1 LRRDDFEGATVA
13 LEGLQNFVK
22 AYCDAAASHPEARF
36 FRFDDDPR
44 QVEGWLGDD
53 LRRVFVG
60 ASEEGLRLQ
69 LPQDDLD
76 LIIDT
81 HASAAVLMIRSGY
94 AAEAHSLLSGL
105 AQVATTP
112 YQVTEGVTNV
122 QPRPTTALAAAV
134 REAETA
140 GQLEV
145 AAFALVQWAVT
156 VGYFRMQF
164 REENPLYD
172 ESLAQLGPG
181 PPWDMAIALTR
192 GINARYAWA
201 NKLRGDSDAI
211 PKILEEARQRL
222 TSRNAGP
229 APTG

>member
-1 LRRDDFEGATVA
+1 
-13 LEGLQNFVK
+13 
-22 AYCDAAASHPEARF
+22 
-36 FRFDDDPR
+36 
-44 QVEGWLGDD
+44 
-53 LRRVFVG
+53 
-60 ASEEGLRLQ
+60 
-69 LPQDDLD
+69 
-76 LIIDT
+76 
-81 HASAAVLMIRSGY
+81 
-94 AAEAHSLLSGL
+94 
-105 AQVATTP
+105 VATTP
-112 YQVTEGVTNV
+112 YQVTEGVTNI

-172 ESLAQLGPG
+172 ESLAQLGPV